1 MKDIKYLDL
10 LSVCDGCL
18 CSSRDELDGVSDEKV
33 FENIFAFNTLVP
45 VVPRALAQFF
55 FRFCLTV
62 SNVSTLIIRLYKRCG
77 LPKMLLFC
85 VSPLFKRLHTFLG
98 HVPLSNGFCTKR
110 LSIEH

>member
-55 FRFCLTV
+55 FPILPCRFERFDI
-62 SNVSTLIIRLYKRCG
+62 NY
-77 LPKMLLFC
+77 
-85 VSPLFKRLHTFLG
+85 
-98 HVPLSNGFCTKR
+98 
-110 LSIEH
+110 